1 MHRHSDV
8 RRITYSAIRKIQ
20 SPKSRFCLE
29 KGLYDSNPQ
38 TRQYCAK
45 ALSVVGNNNSL
56 QILKKLVIQSNHEKE
71 YVLRAYKEAIE
82 ALEEESY

>member
-1 MHRHSDV
+1 M
-8 RRITYSAIRKIQ
+8 
-20 SPKSRFCLE
+20 E

-56 QILKKLVIQSNHEKE
+56 KILRKLVMQSNHEKE
-71 YVLRAYKEAIE
+71 YVLRAYEEAIE
-82 ALEEESY
+82 ALEKESF